1 MTRSGPIDVNSAL
14 LALYECA
21 LDPDQFPAF
30 LVTMEAWLQNH
41 ASPDAVTRIETASDP
56 IWKKLTVSHM
66 AQLEQARAADTVFVL
81 RDYGYATQ
89 ASAQTDWDCFADT
102 IHADDLTRLR
112 NWMGT
117 ARDGATTLVRAAG
130 GQGAG
135 TVYLITRTDG
145 LYHVTD
151 THSEL
156 SNTVE
161 AILINSFGISHSEM
175 AVLRQLVLGQT
186 VQDIST
192 ELGKSP
198 ETIRSQVKSLAQ
210 KLSVK
215 RQQDIQR
222 LVGNIEKHTRDD
234 GINTATNQEGTRAQI
249 TRDGGRV
256 LTYACYGPKSGA
268 AVVLCPDFSGGSHL
282 PKGTA
287 KACADHGLRVIVL
300 TRAGYGRSG
309 AVTSEGAA
317 LIDSHRADHLAVL
330 THEGITEF
338 ATLGMGTG
346 MALAYDL
353 ALAYPDQV
361 THVTG
366 LNIYPPVTSHQDA
379 MHFKSGMYRVGALAS
394 FYTPKMLRVLTNFV
408 VAQAVRI
415 RDARQFFA
423 MSAEDD
429 PQDETYFTEFL
440 KPNLDD
446 ILAGKGKG
454 SAADCSYLAVNWA
467 QLGRNDVIRPQTQ
480 ILQHADFPFVSA
492 DLTRAFAASI
502 GATFT
507 RVNRPFRQSHHD
519 VASLAAYLAARLK

>member
-156 SNTVE
+156 S
-161 AILINSFGISHSEM
+161 
-175 AVLRQLVLGQT
+175 
-186 VQDIST
+186 
-192 ELGKSP
+192 
-198 ETIRSQVKSLAQ
+198 SLAQ

-317 LIDSHRADHLAVL
+317 LIDSHRA
-330 THEGITEF
+330 
-338 ATLGMGTG
+338 
-346 MALAYDL
+346 
-353 ALAYPDQV
+353 
-361 THVTG
+361 
-366 LNIYPPVTSHQDA
+366 VTSHQDA

-415 RDARQFFA
+415 RDAKQFFA
-423 MSAEDD
+423 MSADDD

-446 ILAGKGKG
+446 ILAGKAPSGRHSHASTAPSGKAIMT
-454 SAADCSYLAVNWA
+454 SHPW
-467 QLGRNDVIRPQTQ
+467 RP
-480 ILQHADFPFVSA
+480 ILPHA
-492 DLTRAFAASI
+492 
-502 GATFT
+502 
-507 RVNRPFRQSHHD
+507 
-519 VASLAAYLAARLK
+519 